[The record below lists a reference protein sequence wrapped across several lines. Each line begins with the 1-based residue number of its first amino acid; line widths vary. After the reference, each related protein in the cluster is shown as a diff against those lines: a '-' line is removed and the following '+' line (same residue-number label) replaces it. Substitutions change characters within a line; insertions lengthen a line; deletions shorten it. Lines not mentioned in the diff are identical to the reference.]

1 MIGLTLNPPPRPQ
14 GADEPGLSV
23 EMARALGAEEAVVGF
38 KPCVAQGDG
47 VTLCAG
53 VQPVTGGKGP
63 PG

>member
-1 MIGLTLNPPPRPQ
+1 
-14 GADEPGLSV
+14 
-23 EMARALGAEEAVVGF
+23 MARALGAEEAVVGF